1 MIGAE
6 YEPVHRAALVMT
18 CGDVNSVAW
27 LLEHSGKYGKT
38 TGDVRKYLKDGIEN
52 QLKQCRIVL
61 RNPNLDL
68 EKALD
73 YRKRAEILE
82 EHLRSLN
89 SGVQF
94 NYDGVEIPA
103 S

>member
-1 MIGAE
+1 MTDVE
-6 YEPVHRAALVMT
+6 YEPLHRAALVMT
-18 CGDVNSVAW
+18 CGDRDSVAW
-27 LLEHSGKYGKT
+27 LLEHSREYGKT

-52 QLKQCRIVL
+52 QLKQCRIIL

-68 EKALD
+68 KKALD
-73 YRKRAEILE
+73 YRKRTEILE

-89 SGVQF
+89 NGIPF
-94 NYDGVEIPA
+94 AYDGVDIPA